1 MLCVQGEG
9 PANSCLYTKNARQAG
24 GGSSWCSQLAP
35 LRAWSRGEMG
45 QKNRFLQK
53 RTGEVVEN
61 KGQALQNGTKRTE
74 KRSGEVIEN
83 KSRQEKRT
91 GEYRKTKLAKLL
103 KIQNRQKPTLRARCQ
118 TFVAFSA
125 STFPG
130 ALRSPSS
137 WTT

>member
-1 MLCVQGEG
+1 
-9 PANSCLYTKNARQAG
+9 
-24 GGSSWCSQLAP
+24 
-35 LRAWSRGEMG
+35 MG
-45 QKNRFLQK
+45 QKNRFLQN
-53 RTGEVVEN
+53 RTEEVVET
-61 KGQALQNGTKRTE
+61 KEQALQKGTKRTE

-91 GEYRKTKLAKLL
+91 GESWKAKLAKLL
-103 KIQNRQKPTLRARCQ
+103 KIQNRQKPTLRVRCH